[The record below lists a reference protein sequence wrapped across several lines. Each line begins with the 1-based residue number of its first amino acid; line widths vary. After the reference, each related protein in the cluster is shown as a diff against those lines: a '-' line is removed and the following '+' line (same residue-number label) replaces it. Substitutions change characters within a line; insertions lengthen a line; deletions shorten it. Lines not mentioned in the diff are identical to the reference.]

1 MQNVSQLVLTS
12 SRKKYVQR
20 DEGLLGL
27 ALEKSALSYDEL
39 PVVNFRSL
47 TNKITPENNIAVIK
61 QMNAIE
67 KKIFEVKWP
76 DSMALENMIGVLFE
90 RLKIVRDINKRHIQR
105 RAFIDLLKFM
115 KEQGLQHNFQSN
127 IHPMILDNTIVSL
140 KGIAKSGFSTGLQGE
155 EFKKYYLKSHEL
167 LLMLENASEAQNAGS
182 EHLRNIEIIRVRGF
196 SQSLI

>member
-27 ALEKSALSYDEL
+27 SLEKTVLSYDEL
-39 PVVNFRSL
+39 PVVRFTKSKNLSTESIL
-47 TNKITPENNIAVIK
+47 PIIK
-61 QMNAIE
+61 QINAIE
-67 KKIFEVKWP
+67 KKFFEMKWP

-115 KEQGLQHNFQSN
+115 KE
-127 IHPMILDNTIVSL
+127 
-140 KGIAKSGFSTGLQGE
+140 
-155 EFKKYYLKSHEL
+155 
-167 LLMLENASEAQNAGS
+167 
-182 EHLRNIEIIRVRGF
+182 
-196 SQSLI
+196 